1 MTSWILSLVLIAG
14 VAAGLG
20 DTLRL
25 RDKDRLKDGSCK
37 IASLLSSGAI
47 HFNS

>member
-1 MTSWILSLVLIAG
+1 MTSWMLSLVLIAG

-37 IASLLSSGAI
+37 TAVVLSGTANQ
-47 HFNS
+47 FNA